1 MNQDYIDIIKIY
13 GFDIL
18 NSKNML
24 KQKEYIQH
32 GNVSIYEHSLR
43 VAYLSLE
50 MVSKYNLNVNIRS
63 LIRGALLHDYF
74 LYDWHIK
81 DKSHRLHGFTHP
93 RVAYENASKEFILN
107 DIEKDIITKHM
118 FPLVIYPPR
127 FLESYIVTIADK
139 KSAFMET
146 FVHSDI
152 KLEELCS
159 L

>member
-1 MNQDYIDIIKIY
+1 MNQDYINIIKFY
-13 GFDIL
+13 GSDIL

-32 GNVSIYEHSLR
+32 GDVSVYEHSLR
-43 VAYLSLE
+43 VAYLSIII
-50 MVSKYNLNVNIRS
+50 VSKFHLRVNMRS

-93 RVAYENASKEFILN
+93 KRAYKNAKKEFRLN

-118 FPLVIYPPR
+118 FPLVVIPPVY
-127 FLESYIVTIADK
+127 LV
-139 KSAFMET
+139 SAAAA
-146 FVHSDI
+146 VPPSAVSSLSSDAVLSVI
-152 KLEELCS
+152 ENV
-159 L
+159 

>member
-1 MNQDYIDIIKIY
+1 MNQDYINIIKFY
-13 GFDIL
+13 GSDIL
-18 NSKNML
+18 NSKNME

-32 GNVSIYEHSLR
+32 GNISVYEHSLR
-43 VAYLSLE
+43 VAYLSIKI
-50 MVSKYNLNVNIRS
+50 VSKFHLRVNMRS

-93 RVAYENASKEFILN
+93 KTAYKNAKKEFKLN
-107 DIEKDIITKHM
+107 DIEKDIIIKHM
-118 FPLVIYPPR
+118 FPLVVIPPVY
-127 FLESYIVTIADK
+127 LESYIVTIADK
-139 KSAFMET
+139 ISATKET
-146 FVHSDI
+146 FVRSNI